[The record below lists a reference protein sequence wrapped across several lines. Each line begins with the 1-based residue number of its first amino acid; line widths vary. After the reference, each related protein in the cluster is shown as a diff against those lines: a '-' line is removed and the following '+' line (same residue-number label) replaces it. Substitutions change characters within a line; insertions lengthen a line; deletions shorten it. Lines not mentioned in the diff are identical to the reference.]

1 MRPRIALAATGE
13 VAVDGADGDLR
24 GIGRGAR
31 PAIGAGTTGRLQN
44 LRADLLE
51 RREIAACDAI
61 VANVNRAELQK
72 QLHIGRDA
80 QAALG
85 RPLQHGVI
93 VVKILALAGRAGATV
108 GDVHARSVVH
118 ASSATPLPGSPGRA
132 TMGVSAA
139 QSSVMVA
146 A

>member
-13 VAVDGADGDLR
+13 VAVDRANRDLR
-24 GIGRGAR
+24 SIGRGAR
-31 PAIGAGTTGRLQN
+31 PAIGTGTTGRLQN

-61 VANVNRAELQK
+61 VANVHRPELQK

-85 RPLQHGVI
+85 RPRKHGVI
-93 VVKILALAGRAGATV
+93 VIKSSRLPAVQEPPYAMFTHGRSFT
-108 GDVHARSVVH
+108 

-132 TMGVSAA
+132 TMGVMAA